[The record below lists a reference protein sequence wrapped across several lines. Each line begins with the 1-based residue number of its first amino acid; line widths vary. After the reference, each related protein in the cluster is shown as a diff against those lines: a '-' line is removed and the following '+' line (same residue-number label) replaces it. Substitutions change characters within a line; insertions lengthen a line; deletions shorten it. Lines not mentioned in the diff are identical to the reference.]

1 MQRFGRSL
9 FSACLLGVAMGCASD
24 PSIPDA
30 SISDASID
38 AGDATSDTRGDA
50 GGETGSLPL
59 RHPFDAER
67 AERGEAFLYAAR
79 GAGIPWEALSN
90 LWVVWGQPGLSDEA
104 YWAEFSRRY
113 GLVPRDDGGLPFGI
127 LRDGAEGSIQCLAC
141 HTDRI
146 AGQTFI
152 GAGNSRVQLGQLY
165 LDLVEL
171 RERAAMFG
179 VTVPPVPEVW
189 HDAFR
194 DRTAAPGATDA
205 YGMGMTLA
213 IATGAA
219 DLETHYG
226 FQQPAAW
233 WQFAFKD
240 RIYSDGTSPSE
251 NFRTMMATSLASNAT
266 LAEVMAEEANFEDL
280 RHYLLSLRPP
290 AWPFEAPE
298 ADAVAAGRAVFED
311 RCAGCHGSYGAGG
324 DYPDRIVD
332 VGTDAVRHT
341 RLSSAEIDWLN
352 ATWFGEDPLME
363 TAGYLA
369 PPLVGVWATAP
380 YFHNG
385 SVPDLRSVLRP
396 SERPA
401 LWCHEGSGDEYDVER
416 VGIAY
421 SASSPGL
428 CYDTAIA
435 GLSADGHDFAEDLGD
450 VDIDAL
456 LAFLKT
462 L

>member
-1 MQRFGRSL
+1 MQYRRRSL
-9 FSACLLGVAMGCASD
+9 LSACLLVAMGCGTD
-24 PSIPDA
+24 PSPDA
-30 SISDASID
+30 AD
-38 AGDATSDTRGDA
+38 AGARDSAADTRARDS
-50 GGETGSLPL
+50 GGVDGSALPV

-67 AERGEAFLYAAR
+67 AARGEAFLYAAK
-79 GAGIPWEALSN
+79 GASIPWEALIN
-90 LWVVWGQPGLSDEA
+90 LWIVWGQPGLGDDA

-127 LRDGAEGSIQCLAC
+127 VRDGAEGSIQCLAC

-146 AGQTFI
+146 AGQTLI

-165 LDLVEL
+165 LDLLAL

-179 VTVPPVPEVW
+179 VTVPPIPEVW

-213 IATGAA
+213 IATGGV

-266 LAEVMAEEANFEDL
+266 LAEVMAEETNFEDL

-298 ADAVAAGRAVFED
+298 ASAVAAGRAVFEES
-311 RCAGCHGSYGAGG
+311 CAGCHGDYGADGADG
-324 DYPDRIVD
+324 DYPDRIAD
-332 VGTDAVRHT
+332 VGTDPVRHT

-369 PPLVGVWATAP
+369 PPLIGVWATAP

-396 SERPA
+396 SERPPV
-401 LWCHEGSGDEYDVER
+401 WCHEGSGDEYDVDR

-421 SASSPGL
+421 SADSPGL

-435 GLSADGHDFAEDLGD
+435 GLSADGHDFGEGLSG